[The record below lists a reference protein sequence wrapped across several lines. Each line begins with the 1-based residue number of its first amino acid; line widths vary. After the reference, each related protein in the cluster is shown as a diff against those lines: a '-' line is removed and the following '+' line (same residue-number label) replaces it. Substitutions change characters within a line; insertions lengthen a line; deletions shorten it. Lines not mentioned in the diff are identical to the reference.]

1 MQSVERRLVYRVP
14 DVARVLGTT
23 EAAVRRM
30 IQTGAIPSRRL
41 GRRVVVMPEELEAHL
56 RSLRRATENIKDS
69 AGQAKRRKGGSS

>member
-1 MQSVERRLVYRVP
+1 MQSVERRLIYRVP

-56 RSLRRATENIKDS
+56 RSLRRATENPKDS
-69 AGQAKRRKGGSS
+69 AVQAKRRKGGSS

>member
-56 RSLRRATENIKDS
+56 RSLHRATEKPKDS